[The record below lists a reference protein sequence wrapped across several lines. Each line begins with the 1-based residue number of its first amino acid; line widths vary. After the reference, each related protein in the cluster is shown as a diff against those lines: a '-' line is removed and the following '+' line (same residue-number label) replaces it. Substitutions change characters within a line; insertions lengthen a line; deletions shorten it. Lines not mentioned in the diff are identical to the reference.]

1 MTSPAPDALLGAA
14 DVREL
19 ATALGVRPTKQ
30 RGQNFVIDANTV
42 RRIVRTAQVRPDD
55 VVVEVGPGLGSLTLA
70 LLEAADRVTAVEI
83 DDVLAAALPAT
94 ITARMPERADRFAL
108 VHSDAMH
115 VTELPG
121 PAPTSLVANLPYNVA
136 VPVLLHMLATFPT
149 IDRTLVMVQSEVAD
163 RLAAD
168 PGSKVYGVPSVK
180 ANWYAEVKRAGAIG
194 RNVFWPAPNVDSG
207 LVSLVRRTE
216 PIKTT
221 ASKKRCSPSST
232 RRSPSAARRCGP
244 RSPAGPGPPP
254 QRRRPSSPPGC
265 RRRPGAS
272 PDRGRVR
279 AYRRAQGE
287 PAPGEG
293 ARVSVTVRVPAK
305 VNVQLAVGA
314 ARPDGFHDLANVF
327 LAVSLYD
334 EVTVTP
340 ADELRVTCEGPD
352 ADQVPLD
359 RTNLAARAAEAL
371 AARYGRSPDAHL
383 HIAKD
388 IPVAGGMAGGSA
400 DGAAAL
406 VACDALWETGASR
419 DELLAICAE
428 LGSDVPFS
436 LVGGAAL
443 GIGRGEQLTPLEVG
457 GAFHWVFAMAERG
470 LSTPAV
476 FREFDRLGEGTD
488 IPEPVAS
495 QELLAALAKGDPDAL
510 AAAVSNDLQSAALS
524 LYPDLAGTLA
534 TGRAAAP
541 SPPWSPAPARPRRS
555 SSATRSRR
563 PRSRRRCCPPA
574 RAGPCGRR
582 RGRRPGRRS
591 PGSNRVR
598 QSLPGA

>member
-1 MTSPAPDALLGAA
+1 M
-14 DVREL
+14 
-19 ATALGVRPTKQ
+19 
-30 RGQNFVIDANTV
+30 
-42 RRIVRTAQVRPDD
+42 
-55 VVVEVGPGLGSLTLA
+55 
-70 LLEAADRVTAVEI
+70 
-83 DDVLAAALPAT
+83 
-94 ITARMPERADRFAL
+94 
-108 VHSDAMH
+108 
-115 VTELPG
+115 
-121 PAPTSLVANLPYNVA
+121 
-136 VPVLLHMLATFPT
+136 
-149 IDRTLVMVQSEVAD
+149 
-163 RLAAD
+163 
-168 PGSKVYGVPSVK
+168 
-180 ANWYAEVKRAGAIG
+180 
-194 RNVFWPAPNVDSG
+194 
-207 LVSLVRRTE
+207 
-216 PIKTT
+216 
-221 ASKKRCSPSST
+221 
-232 RRSPSAARRCGP
+232 
-244 RSPAGPGPPP
+244 
-254 QRRRPSSPPGC
+254 
-265 RRRPGAS
+265 
-272 PDRGRVR
+272 
-279 AYRRAQGE
+279 
-287 PAPGEG
+287 
-293 ARVSVTVRVPAK
+293 SVTVRVPAK

-352 ADQVPLD
+352 ADLVPLD

-371 AARYGRSPDAHL
+371 AGRYGRSPDVHI

-419 DELLAICAE
+419 DELLEICAE

-443 GIGRGEQLTPLEVG
+443 GIGRGEQLTPLEAG

-510 AAAVSNDLQSAALS
+510 AAAVSNDLQPAALS

-534 TGRAAAP
+534 TGRAAGALAALVSGSGP
-541 SPPWSPAPARPRRS
+541 TTAFLVRDPESAAAVAQALVS
-555 SSATRSRR
+555 SGTCRTVRTAS
-563 PRSRRRCCPPA
+563 
-574 RAGPCGRR
+574 GPT
-582 RGRRPGRRS
+582 
-591 PGSNRVR
+591 
-598 QSLPGA
+598 PGATVAGL